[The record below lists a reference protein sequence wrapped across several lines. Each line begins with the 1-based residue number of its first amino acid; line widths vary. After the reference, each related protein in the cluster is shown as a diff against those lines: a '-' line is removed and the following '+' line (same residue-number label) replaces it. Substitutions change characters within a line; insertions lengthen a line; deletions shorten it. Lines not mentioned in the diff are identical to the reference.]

1 MTHLF
6 SPSDSPPVS
15 FRTSQ
20 AVASDH
26 PASIHRNP
34 EAFPRSPFPYPALTP
49 SPRMHP
55 IQIPLSRTHLIL
67 MSFSQLHPT
76 LIPSSRSHL
85 ILTSFFRSHPIL
97 IPSSRT
103 HLILMSFSQLHPTLI
118 PSSRSHLIL
127 TSFFRSHPILI
138 PSSRSHLILTS
149 FSQSHPRSLH
159 PSHLYQ
165 RARPDRSHSAF
176 HPADLSALTP
186 AAFYPVRSL
195 RFYPRRSRLKHA
207 YLYLLFPGCP
217 SHLWLCLDPALLHS
231 LHKIPQISP
240 LSVYPPALPHLH
252 TTSPA

>member
-1 MTHLF
+1 MTHPF

-20 AVASDH
+20 AVASAH

-85 ILTSFFRSHPIL
+85 ILMSFFRSRPH
-97 IPSSRT
+97 
-103 HLILMSFSQLHPTLI
+103 
-118 PSSRSHLIL
+118 
-127 TSFFRSHPILI
+127 
-138 PSSRSHLILTS
+138 
-149 FSQSHPRSLH
+149 SLH

-165 RARPDRSHSAF
+165 RARPDRSHPAF